1 VQNAYYA
8 SLSFMPPYVFLES
21 WNSAYLFC
29 TIEQHY
35 PVHYRSGE
43 THQFWFVSVGR
54 RNVIKC
60 VQLDLLEE
68 NPDVYNLCLYDVNE
82 DSGEL
87 SDSLVSNNGDLLK
100 LFSTIAVCLKSF
112 FHIDSF
118 ASISF
123 QGNTVSRN
131 RLYRMWISKFKPYW
145 QDEFDIEVQE
155 NNGNEFVFIIKKK

>member
-1 VQNAYYA
+1 MQNAYYA
-8 SLSFMPPYVFLES
+8 SLSFMPPYVFLDS

-29 TIEQHY
+29 TMEQHY

-68 NPDVYNLCLYDVNE
+68 NPDVYNLCLYDVDE

-87 SDSLVSNNGDLLK
+87 SDSLVSNNGDLPK

-112 FHIDSF
+112 FHNDSF

-155 NNGNEFVFIIKKK
+155 DNGNEFVFIIKKK